1 MKSFFRF
8 LGRNKLYSLINVT
21 GFVFSM
27 AFVILTAAYTWHES
41 TVDRFHKDAGRIY
54 LLMNRTCDGWWEEG
68 DAFPVAGWYKETFPD
83 VEDVCAVSVCDD
95 VISVVSPDW
104 RQEKV
109 QDAVTLFCMDNFF
122 IFFSYPLLEGTP
134 ETVLGDPYA
143 AVVSESFADKMFG
156 DADPL
161 GKPLKISDSTVV
173 TIRGVMKDFNRTML
187 PDADLIL
194 RVERLP
200 EFNRNFSMEGL
211 NSSSSSITYIKA
223 APGIDMN
230 IHREDALKMYS
241 RNAYWIFNA
250 ADFPFANTDVRF
262 VRLDEAYFFNNGQY
276 SSILDSDTDANEFA
290 GRYSLHFGDR
300 NLVQLLWILVVLV
313 MVFSLFNYINLS
325 VIQAGFRYKES
336 ATRRLVGA
344 SRLSVYTRLMA
355 ESLCMA
361 SLSFVLALS
370 LALALRPYAEGL
382 LQSEIDLSVLMS
394 PGGIAVCVLLVLFV
408 SFMSGMLPSYIVASV
423 RPIEMVNGTS
433 RYLLKKTI
441 GDIFLGVQIAVT
453 FVLLSLAFVTGRQIY
468 SMCNAPLGY
477 ETADILY
484 ADCFIPVVFEKGGKE
499 AFCSAAEAIA
509 SIPGV
514 SRVGVAT
521 SLPTAGR
528 NSIMDEYNHRS
539 MAADWVE
546 VDSTAFSIMGFNV
559 LRDNGTDVGG
569 ACFLSRGG
577 YEAMGLPIDASYVD
591 VGDEYSSYS
600 ETVVLRGMI
609 EDIRQTNILSVPE
622 PTFVSVYNHW
632 DETYS
637 PFTTIV
643 VEVSGDHAEVCN
655 SVNRVLDDN
664 FSGNSDVEA
673 AFLNDKVHDSF
684 IQQFRL
690 NKILVCF
697 AVVALVIS
705 VIGLVAMSL
714 FYMRQRS
721 HDISIRKVFGAD
733 NRQSFIYLV
742 SPFMLYSV
750 IGIAAGCPLAWYLTD
765 AWLSGFSY
773 RVSGIGWYMLA
784 TAIFCL
790 AVSYAAVSIQGRI
803 VSRVNPVD
811 NIRM

>member
-109 QDAVTLFCMDNFF
+109 QDAVTLFCMGNFF

-453 FVLLSLAFVTGRQIY
+453 FVLLSLAFVTGRQTY
-468 SMCNAPLGY
+468 SMCSAPLGY

>member
-1 MKSFFRF
+1 MF
-8 LGRNKLYSLINVT
+8 YI
-21 GFVFSM
+21 

-41 TVDRFHKDAGRIY
+41 TVDRFHEDAGRIY

-95 VISVVSPDW
+95 LISVVSPDDW

-143 AVVSESFADKMFG
+143 AVVSESFANKMFG

-325 VIQAGFRYKES
+325 VAQAGFRYKES

-370 LALALRPYAEGL
+370 LAFALRPYAERL

-453 FVLLSLAFVTGRQIY
+453 FVLLSLAFVTGRQTY

-499 AFCSAAEAIA
+499 AFCSAAETIA
-509 SIPGV
+509 GIPGV

-539 MAADWVE
+539 MTADWVE

-577 YEAMGLPIDASYVD
+577 YEAMGLPTDASYVD
-591 VGDEYSSYS
+591 VGDEYSSYF
-600 ETVVLRGMI
+600 ETIVLRSMI

-632 DETYS
+632 DETDS

-773 RVSGIGWYMLA
+773 HVSGIGWYMLA

>member
-1 MKSFFRF
+1 
-8 LGRNKLYSLINVT
+8 
-21 GFVFSM
+21 
-27 AFVILTAAYTWHES
+27 
-41 TVDRFHKDAGRIY
+41 
-54 LLMNRTCDGWWEEG
+54 
-68 DAFPVAGWYKETFPD
+68 
-83 VEDVCAVSVCDD
+83 
-95 VISVVSPDW
+95 
-104 RQEKV
+104 
-109 QDAVTLFCMDNFF
+109 MDNFF

-143 AVVSESFADKMFG
+143 AVVSESFANKMFG
-156 DADPL
+156 EADPL

-325 VIQAGFRYKES
+325 VVQAGFRYKES

-344 SRLSVYTRLMA
+344 SMLSVYTRLMA

-370 LALALRPYAEGL
+370 LALALRPYAERL

-453 FVLLSLAFVTGRQIY
+453 FVLLSLAFVTGCQTY

-569 ACFLSRGG
+569 SMF
-577 YEAMGLPIDASYVD
+577 
-591 VGDEYSSYS
+591 
-600 ETVVLRGMI
+600 
-609 EDIRQTNILSVPE
+609 SV
-622 PTFVSVYNHW
+622 TW
-632 DETYS
+632 
-637 PFTTIV
+637 
-643 VEVSGDHAEVCN
+643 
-655 SVNRVLDDN
+655 
-664 FSGNSDVEA
+664 
-673 AFLNDKVHDSF
+673 
-684 IQQFRL
+684 RL
-690 NKILVCF
+690 
-697 AVVALVIS
+697 
-705 VIGLVAMSL
+705 
-714 FYMRQRS
+714 
-721 HDISIRKVFGAD
+721 
-733 NRQSFIYLV
+733 
-742 SPFMLYSV
+742 
-750 IGIAAGCPLAWYLTD
+750 
-765 AWLSGFSY
+765 
-773 RVSGIGWYMLA
+773 
-784 TAIFCL
+784 
-790 AVSYAAVSIQGRI
+790 
-803 VSRVNPVD
+803 
-811 NIRM
+811 

>member
-453 FVLLSLAFVTGRQIY
+453 FVLLSLAFVTGRQTY

-509 SIPGV
+509 SIPSV

>member
-1 MKSFFRF
+1 
-8 LGRNKLYSLINVT
+8 
-21 GFVFSM
+21 
-27 AFVILTAAYTWHES
+27 
-41 TVDRFHKDAGRIY
+41 
-54 LLMNRTCDGWWEEG
+54 MN
-68 DAFPVAGWYKETFPD
+68 
-83 VEDVCAVSVCDD
+83 
-95 VISVVSPDW
+95 
-104 RQEKV
+104 
-109 QDAVTLFCMDNFF
+109 L
-122 IFFSYPLLEGTP
+122 
-134 ETVLGDPYA
+134 
-143 AVVSESFADKMFG
+143 ESFANKMFG

-325 VIQAGFRYKES
+325 VAQAGLRYKES

-370 LALALRPYAEGL
+370 LAFALRPYAERL

-453 FVLLSLAFVTGRQIY
+453 FVLLSLAFVTGRQ
-468 SMCNAPLGY
+468 
-477 ETADILY
+477 
-484 ADCFIPVVFEKGGKE
+484 
-499 AFCSAAEAIA
+499 
-509 SIPGV
+509 
-514 SRVGVAT
+514 
-521 SLPTAGR
+521 
-528 NSIMDEYNHRS
+528 
-539 MAADWVE
+539 
-546 VDSTAFSIMGFNV
+546 
-559 LRDNGTDVGG
+559 
-569 ACFLSRGG
+569 
-577 YEAMGLPIDASYVD
+577 
-591 VGDEYSSYS
+591 
-600 ETVVLRGMI
+600 
-609 EDIRQTNILSVPE
+609 
-622 PTFVSVYNHW
+622 
-632 DETYS
+632 TY
-637 PFTTIV
+637 
-643 VEVSGDHAEVCN
+643 
-655 SVNRVLDDN
+655 
-664 FSGNSDVEA
+664 
-673 AFLNDKVHDSF
+673 
-684 IQQFRL
+684 
-690 NKILVCF
+690 
-697 AVVALVIS
+697 
-705 VIGLVAMSL
+705 
-714 FYMRQRS
+714 
-721 HDISIRKVFGAD
+721 
-733 NRQSFIYLV
+733 
-742 SPFMLYSV
+742 
-750 IGIAAGCPLAWYLTD
+750 
-765 AWLSGFSY
+765 
-773 RVSGIGWYMLA
+773 
-784 TAIFCL
+784 
-790 AVSYAAVSIQGRI
+790 
-803 VSRVNPVD
+803 
-811 NIRM
+811 

>member
-290 GRYSLHFGDR
+290 GKYSLHFGDR

-453 FVLLSLAFVTGRQIY
+453 FVLLSLAFVTGRQTY

>member
-290 GRYSLHFGDR
+290 GKYSLHFGDR

-453 FVLLSLAFVTGRQIY
+453 FVLLSLAFVTGRQTY

-609 EDIRQTNILSVPE
+609 EDIRQTNILSVSE

>member
-143 AVVSESFADKMFG
+143 AVVSESFADKMFA

-290 GRYSLHFGDR
+290 GKYSLHFGDR

-453 FVLLSLAFVTGRQIY
+453 FVLLSLAFVTGRQTY

-509 SIPGV
+509 GIPGV

>member
-453 FVLLSLAFVTGRQIY
+453 FVLLSLAFVTGRQTY

-509 SIPGV
+509 GIPGV

>member
-1 MKSFFRF
+1 
-8 LGRNKLYSLINVT
+8 
-21 GFVFSM
+21 M

-453 FVLLSLAFVTGRQIY
+453 FVLLSLAFVTGRQTY

-509 SIPGV
+509 GIPGV

>member
-41 TVDRFHKDAGRIY
+41 TVDCFHKDAGRIY

-313 MVFSLFNYINLS
+313 MVFSLFNYINLL

-453 FVLLSLAFVTGRQIY
+453 FVLLSLAFVTGRQTY

-509 SIPGV
+509 GIPGV

>member
-1 MKSFFRF
+1 MLKMYVRC
-8 LGRNKLYSLINVT
+8 RY
-21 GFVFSM
+21 
-27 AFVILTAAYTWHES
+27 
-41 TVDRFHKDAGRIY
+41 
-54 LLMNRTCDGWWEEG
+54 
-68 DAFPVAGWYKETFPD
+68 
-83 VEDVCAVSVCDD
+83 
-95 VISVVSPDW
+95 
-104 RQEKV
+104 
-109 QDAVTLFCMDNFF
+109 VTLFCMDNFF

-143 AVVSESFADKMFG
+143 AVVSESFANKMFG
-156 DADPL
+156 EADPL

-187 PDADLIL
+187 PDADLTL

-370 LALALRPYAEGL
+370 LALALRPYAAGL

-453 FVLLSLAFVTGRQIY
+453 FVLLSLAFVTGRQTY